1 MSIMVMMVI
10 KSKREIYKLTTGSE
24 SSNIIIYKP
33 GRQAVHSHNTKTR
46 FNILI
51 V

>member
-1 MSIMVMMVI
+1 MSMVMMVI

-33 GRQAVHSHNTKTR
+33 GRQAVHSHNTKTW